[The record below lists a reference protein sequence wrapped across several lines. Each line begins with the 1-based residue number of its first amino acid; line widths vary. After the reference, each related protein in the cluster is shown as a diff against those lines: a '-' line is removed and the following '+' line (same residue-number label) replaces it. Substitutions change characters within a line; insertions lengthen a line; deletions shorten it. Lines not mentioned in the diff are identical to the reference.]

1 MQDSVQ
7 GKTNECLFL
16 FPALS
21 LRGLIFRLQIRHF
34 IKEIVHQPGGGF
46 IKERNS
52 HFIQHISEENEFAF
66 HLIFRCRKDRGQH
79 PETCEKRQQFRDFP
93 GIFRVH

>member
-52 HFIQHISEENEFAF
+52 HFI
-66 HLIFRCRKDRGQH
+66 
-79 PETCEKRQQFRDFP
+79 
-93 GIFRVH
+93 